1 MEVVYSEH
9 ATKALFKMSRVQQIE
24 FLGHVEKMMEM
35 PPRKHLRFGHP
46 YNVEKVGQGRIVY
59 QIEDEVM
66 FITRCFATHKEYE
79 KWYKS
84 LK

>member
-35 PPRKHLRFGHP
+35 PPRKHLRFGQP